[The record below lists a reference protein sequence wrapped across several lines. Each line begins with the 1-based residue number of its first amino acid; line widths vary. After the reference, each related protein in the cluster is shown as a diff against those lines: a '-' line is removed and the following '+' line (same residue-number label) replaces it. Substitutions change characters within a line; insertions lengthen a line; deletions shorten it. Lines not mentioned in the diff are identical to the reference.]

1 MPNFA
6 LNRTLRDNAAQRR
19 LGIVRTLINQSWSLP
34 MKNTHFTLALFV
46 VATLFA
52 AQAYAEILTGR
63 VVGVAD
69 GDTVTVLDASRQQHK
84 IRLMGID
91 APEKKMPYG
100 NRSKQLLSDMVFDRH
115 VQVEYDKKDRY
126 GRTVGK
132 IIVGGVDAN
141 LAQIKAGMAWHY
153 KQYQRDQS
161 VADRAAYA
169 QAEEEARIS
178 QHGLWKDTDPM
189 PPWDWRK
196 QQKKKD

>member
-1 MPNFA
+1 
-6 LNRTLRDNAAQRR
+6 
-19 LGIVRTLINQSWSLP
+19 
-34 MKNTHFTLALFV
+34 MKNAHFTLALFV